1 LQAAKE
7 VLDRATPEGE
17 DGLEASTTT
26 NHTVRFV
33 KSNQAVAARR
43 AGRNDAVLRQIAP
56 LLR

>member
-7 VLDRATPEGE
+7 VLDRAKPEGE

-26 NHTVRFV
+26 NPTVRFV

-43 AGRNDAVLRQIAP
+43 AGALP
-56 LLR
+56 GPC

>member
-1 LQAAKE
+1 